1 MTLEDA
7 VSLVLF
13 AFQNGKAGDI
23 FVQKSPSTTIGT
35 LAKTMK
41 KFLNLLSK
49 LKILGYDMLKKSMK
63 PYFQKREWLLKN

>member
-1 MTLEDA
+1 MSRFMMTLEDA

-41 KFLNLLSK
+41 KIFKFRIRLYL
-49 LKILGYDMLKKSMK
+49 
-63 PYFQKREWLLKN
+63 